1 MSKNKAVIIMNG
13 KGGVGKDYLVGILRT
28 KYNVKLISSVDLVKE
43 AGKILGC
50 DIENKSDID
59 RAFLSDLK
67 KLSAKYYDHPVKYMI
82 GEFIQFKSDS
92 DQEILVY
99 MIREEDEINRVNH
112 LLFFD
117 NHFTNTINILIT
129 NSAINKKYGNSS
141 DDEVGK
147 QDLYD
152 LEFENVLNNSEND
165 ALFLIK
171 INELIG
177 F

>member
-1 MSKNKAVIIMNG
+1 
-13 KGGVGKDYLVGILRT
+13 
-28 KYNVKLISSVDLVKE
+28 
-43 AGKILGC
+43 
-50 DIENKSDID
+50 
-59 RAFLSDLK
+59 
-67 KLSAKYYDHPVKYMI
+67 MI
-82 GEFIQFKSDS
+82 GEFIQFKSDP

-117 NHFTNTINILIT
+117 NHFTNTNNILIT
-129 NSAINKKYGNSS
+129 NSAIDKEYGNLS

-152 LEFENVLNNSEND
+152 LEFENVLNSSEND
-165 ALFLIK
+165 KLFLTK